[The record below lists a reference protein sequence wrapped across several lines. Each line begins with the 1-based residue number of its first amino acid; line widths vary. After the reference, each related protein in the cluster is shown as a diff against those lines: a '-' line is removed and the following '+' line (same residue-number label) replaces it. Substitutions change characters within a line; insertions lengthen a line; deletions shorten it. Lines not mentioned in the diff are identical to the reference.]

1 MVEFDLLVM
10 PGASPSAAGIT
21 VDTLAAANRLAGDAV
36 EQPFA
41 WRVLSPRGSNTE
53 LRYGIGA
60 RARSMSRA
68 KPARVVV
75 VPGLGCPEENE
86 LRAMLGRPDA
96 AVAVRWLK
104 RAATAGSTIAA
115 SCTGAFL
122 LGAAGLLDGRHC
134 TTSWWLTRTLA
145 AWHPQARVDQARM
158 VIEDGRIVTAG
169 ASLAHLDLM
178 LRLVHRFGGAALA
191 QATASHLVVDQRPSQ
206 AAYIIPTALGSTDPV
221 AQAVD
226 AHVSSRIA
234 KPMTLDSL
242 ARALHLSP
250 RTLARRMRALTGQAP
265 MSYVRSLRVAAA
277 THLLRT
283 TKLPVSKVAERVGLA
298 DASVLYRLV
307 KRHTGVAP
315 AAIRRG

>member
-10 PGASPSAAGIT
+10 PSASPSAAGIT
-21 VDTLAAANRLAGDAV
+21 LDTLAAANRLAGDGV
-36 EQPFA
+36 EQPFS
-41 WRVLSPRGSNTE
+41 WRILSPRGSDIE
-53 LRYGIGA
+53 LRHGICA
-60 RARSMSRA
+60 RTRSMSRV

-75 VPGLGCPEENE
+75 VPGLGCPEEEE
-86 LRAMLGRPDA
+86 LRSLLGRPDT
-96 AVAVRWLK
+96 VATSRWLK
-104 RAATAGSTIAA
+104 RAAAAGSTIAA
-115 SCTGAFL
+115 SCTGVFL
-122 LGAAGLLDGRHC
+122 LGAAGLLDGRRC
-134 TTSWWLTRTLA
+134 TTSWWLTRTLT

-191 QATASHLVVDQRPSQ
+191 QETASHLVVDQRPSQ
-206 AAYIIPTALGSTDPV
+206 AAYIIPTALGSNDPV
-221 AQAVD
+221 AQAIE
-226 AHVSSRIA
+226 AHVSGRIA
-234 KPMTLDSL
+234 KPITLDSL

-265 MSYVRSLRVAAA
+265 MSYVRSLRVTAA

-283 TKLPVSKVAERVGLA
+283 TKLPMSKVAERVGLA
-298 DASVLYRLV
+298 DASVLYRLI

-315 AAIRRG
+315 AAIRRS

>member
-1 MVEFDLLVM
+1 MIEFDLLVM

-21 VDTLAAANRLAGDAV
+21 LDTLAAANRLAGDTV

-41 WRVLSPRGSNTE
+41 WRLLSPRGSDTE
-53 LRYGIGA
+53 LRHGIGA
-60 RARSMSRA
+60 RARSMSRSQ
-68 KPARVVV
+68 PARVVV
-75 VPGLGCPEENE
+75 VPGLGCPAEEE
-86 LRAMLGRPDA
+86 LRSMLSGSDA
-96 AVAVRWLK
+96 AAACRWLQ
-104 RAATAGSTIAA
+104 RAAAAGSTIAA
-115 SCTGAFL
+115 SCTGVFL

-134 TTSWWLTRTLA
+134 TTSWWLTRTLSE
-145 AWHPQARVDQARM
+145 WHPQARVDQARM

-191 QATASHLVVDQRPSQ
+191 QETASHLVVDQRPSQ
-206 AAYIIPTALGSTDPV
+206 APYIIPTALASTDPV
-221 AQAVD
+221 AQAID
-226 AHVSSRIA
+226 AYVSSRIA
-234 KPMTLDSL
+234 KPITLDSL

-250 RTLARRMRALTGQAP
+250 RTLARRVRALTGQAP
-265 MSYVRSLRVAAA
+265 MSYVRGLRVAAA

-283 TKLPVSKVAERVGLA
+283 TRLSVSKVAERVGLA

-315 AAIRRG
+315 AAMRRS

>member
-1 MVEFDLLVM
+1 MIEFDLLVM

-21 VDTLAAANRLAGDAV
+21 LDTLAAANRLAGDAV
-36 EQPFA
+36 EQPFS
-41 WRVLSPRGSNTE
+41 WRVLSPSGCNIE

-60 RARSMSRA
+60 RARLMSRTQ
-68 KPARVVV
+68 PARVVV
-75 VPGLGCPEENE
+75 VPGLGCPKEDE
-86 LRAMLGRPDA
+86 LRSMLGRSDA
-96 AVAVRWLK
+96 AAAGRWLK
-104 RAATAGSTIAA
+104 RAAAAGSTIAA
-115 SCTGAFL
+115 SCTGVFL

-134 TTSWWLTRTLA
+134 TTSWWLTRTLT
-145 AWHPQARVDQARM
+145 AWHPQARVDHARM
-158 VIEDGRIVTAG
+158 VIDDGRVVTAG

-191 QATASHLVVDQRPSQ
+191 QKTASHLVVDQRPSQ
-206 AAYIIPTALGSTDPV
+206 AAYIIPTASGSNDPV

-226 AHVSSRIA
+226 AYVSSRIA

-250 RTLARRMRALTGQAP
+250 RTLARRMRSLTGQAP

-315 AAIRRG
+315 SAMRRS